1 MDFIPPNSP
10 FDYSMPDWDTPEDE
24 KGEEYALRYL
34 RFITTFY
41 NQPSP
46 AWNSDS
52 DIENYSP
59 IERGIYNSLYY
70 IGKQRNINYNH
81 ITQDT
86 DGNVLPVKWVKTK
99 MVKPLIDRLC
109 GDLIKQLGG
118 KEISARSLSKR
129 AKSER
134 MKQFEDVMIQFD
146 TRIVKKLDE
155 IEAKFGVRPV
165 FPLADKYN
173 SQQEAEEALRS
184 FKDDLEEV
192 AVELGRYFE
201 WINDFDTTL
210 IECFKN
216 DYCPANY
223 MGVYFYVE
231 SGRLKSKRV
240 PFHNLIPDTRC
251 DDPFFKEAQFV
262 GVIERMNIQSI
273 LKRFPNLS
281 DAKKNELKEMQVN
294 DTFCSSFFDF
304 YNRNGN
310 TWWTKNNNGIEG
322 VVLTGYWICQRDT
335 GVTKIKD
342 SRGKKK
348 YAKTRKE
355 DGEKSEIVYDLYKAT
370 MVGNAFLVDAGYDTN
385 VVRSIINKSD
395 PELPVK
401 ILTGNTIMGDGVSPI
416 GLVRD
421 LVDLMDAL
429 DFKIREMMGKHKGK
443 GYWVNGNKLVG
454 ASKEFIQQLS
464 TMGIVV
470 GYPSGEAS
478 PADNQPPIYPIDMT
492 LDDSIIKYSN
502 YYNELNLRAQTY
514 LNLNPSTLGLQNSA
528 VGLGIQKNNIS
539 MSSIGNMELYRNLFW
554 FNKICLQYQVNLAK
568 VAFANGEAEE
578 EIKSMIVGERGLKV
592 LDIIKKYKLEDV
604 LIDISPKDVLT
615 DDIKARIL
623 GMMERFAQA
632 GQIDPLLYIR
642 AEMAETLT
650 QVESDF
656 EKAFK
661 DKLKREDAAMQA
673 DREAKAE
680 AIALNNDGQ
689 LKTVNTIE
697 ANKKDM
703 NTQNAITKVA
713 VKDMELTSK
722 EK

>member
-1 MDFIPPNSP
+1 MDFQKPTSAL
-10 FDYSMPDWDTPEDE
+10 DYSPPAFDVPENEKDE
-24 KGEEYALRYL
+24 AWSLNWLRW
-34 RFITTFY
+34 ITTFY
-41 NQPSP
+41 NQPTT
-46 AWNSDS
+46 AWNQDS
-52 DIENYSP
+52 TTENYSP
-59 IERGIYNSLYY
+59 VERGIYNSLYY

-118 KEISARSLSKR
+118 KEISASSLSKR

-134 MKQFEDVMIQFD
+134 MKRWEDVMIQFD
-146 TRIVKKLDE
+146 TRISKKLDE

-173 SQQEAEEALRS
+173 SQQEAEGVLTS

-192 AVELGRYFE
+192 AVQLGRYFE

-216 DYCPANY
+216 DFCPANY

-240 PFHNLIPDTRC
+240 PFHNLIMDTTC
-251 DDPFFKEAQFV
+251 NDPFLKEAKFV
-262 GVIERMNIQSI
+262 GVIERMSIQEI
-273 LKRFPNLS
+273 VKRFPHLS
-281 DAKKNELKEMQVN
+281 DAKKKELKEMQVN
-294 DTFCSSFFDF
+294 DTFCSDFFNF
-304 YNRNGN
+304 YNTNGN
-310 TWWTKNNNGIEG
+310 TWWTKNQNGIEG
-322 VVLTGYWICQRDT
+322 TVLTGYWICQHDT

-342 SRGKKK
+342 SYGKKK
-348 YAKTRKE
+348 YVKTKKNL
-355 DGEKSEIVYDLYKAT
+355 DEKSEMIYDLYKAS

-401 ILTGNTIMGDGVSPI
+401 IFTGNTTLGDGVSPI
-416 GLVRD
+416 GLVAD

-429 DFKIREMMGKHKGK
+429 DFKIREMMGKHKGR

-454 ASKEFIQQLS
+454 ASKEFVQQLS

-470 GYPSGEAS
+470 GYPSGENS
-478 PADNQPPIYPIDMT
+478 PTDNQPPIYPIDMT

-502 YYNELNLRAQTY
+502 YYNELNHRAQTY
-514 LNLNPSTLGLQNSA
+514 LNLNPSTLGLQNNA

-539 MSSIGNMELYRNLFW
+539 MSSIGNMGLYRNLFW

-578 EIKSMIVGERGLKV
+578 EIKSMIVGDRGLKV
-592 LDIIKKYKLEDV
+592 LDIIKKYRLEDV
-604 LIDISPKDVLT
+604 LIDCSPKNII
-615 DDIKARIL
+615 DDNAKARIL

-632 GQIDPLLYIR
+632 GMIDPLLYIR
-642 AEMAETLT
+642 AEMAETLSS
-650 QVESDF
+650 VEADF

-661 DKLKREDAAMQA
+661 DKQKREDMQMQA
-673 DREAKAE
+673 AAAEKAQNIQSNNEGQLLTVSKQDEAKLAMNE
-680 AIALNNDGQ
+680 KNNIAKVAIA
-689 LKTVNTIE
+689 
-697 ANKKDM
+697 DM
-703 NTQNAITKVA
+703 KN
-713 VKDMELTSK
+713 